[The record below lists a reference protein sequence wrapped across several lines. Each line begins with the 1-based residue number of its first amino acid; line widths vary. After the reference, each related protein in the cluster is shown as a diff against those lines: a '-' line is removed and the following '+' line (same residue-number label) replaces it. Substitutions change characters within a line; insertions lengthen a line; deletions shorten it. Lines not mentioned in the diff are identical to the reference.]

1 VYQALNEGAPV
12 VGVWSNVDQFYTMT
26 TIERAGAGI
35 ACSATDFDP
44 AAFKRAISTVLEDP
58 KYRARAAEL
67 AQLFKSY
74 DARERFRQFVHD
86 VPALAH

>member
-1 VYQALNEGAPV
+1 
-12 VGVWSNVDQFYTMT
+12 MT

-35 ACSATDFDP
+35 ACSAADFDP
-44 AAFKRAISTVLEDP
+44 AAFKLAISSILEDP
-58 KYRARAAEL
+58 KYSERSAEL

-74 DARERFRQFVHD
+74 DARERFRQFAHD